1 MGISLRIES
10 SNSLCV
16 LPTLRVEI
24 WRHMESYQLI
34 ERSLVMLMRHVEKML
49 PPPVEPALSL
59 VLAEATLSERELKR
73 AQRLSKELAAL
84 RKKLA
89 QLLESK

>member
-1 MGISLRIES
+1 
-10 SNSLCV
+10 
-16 LPTLRVEI
+16 
-24 WRHMESYQLI
+24 MESYQLI

>member
-1 MGISLRIES
+1 M
-10 SNSLCV
+10 
-16 LPTLRVEI
+16 
-24 WRHMESYQLI
+24 
-34 ERSLVMLMRHVEKML
+34 
-49 PPPVEPALSL
+49 PPPVEPALST
-59 VLAEATLSERELKR
+59 VLAEGTLSEQELKR